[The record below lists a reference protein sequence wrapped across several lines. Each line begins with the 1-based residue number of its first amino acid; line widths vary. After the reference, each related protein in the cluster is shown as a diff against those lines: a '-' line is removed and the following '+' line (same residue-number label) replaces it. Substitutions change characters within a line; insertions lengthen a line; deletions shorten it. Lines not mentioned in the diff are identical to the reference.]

1 MAMRTE
7 KTQMTH
13 LKWPFYYTAK
23 IKRTPGFLIKQV
35 FLEEF
40 VIVLLAFSLFLT
52 SFDLSVVV
60 SLVFLFAAMIS
71 VYEIGYAENDRIGQ
85 NKEADPKL
93 SKSFQDLGQFVIAPY
108 SWAWAV
114 IFTVIGV
121 LVLGDGN
128 RADALSRI
136 GLEDLGAGLTG
147 MAAMVAIWLGMV
159 AFCQAIFAI
168 FNHAGLIWRVYTYV
182 PLHISKYLAPVVF
195 FEIGLVGAVLL
206 AAHIVRTW
214 TPYAIRRSG
223 GDIDF
228 LSSQL
233 IRLVFFVMILGF
245 VSLATPESGIWTAW
259 QTWLIIAFCALRA
272 APEVWRKMIKA

>member
-1 MAMRTE
+1 M
-7 KTQMTH
+7 KH
-13 LKWPFYYTAK
+13 LKWPFYYTAN

-52 SFDLSVVV
+52 SFDLSVIV

-85 NKEADPKL
+85 RKEADPKI
-93 SKSFQDLGQFVIAPY
+93 SKSFADLGQFVIAPY
-108 SWAWAV
+108 SWIWAV
-114 IFTVIGV
+114 IFTVIGI

-128 RADALSRI
+128 RTDALLRL
-136 GLEDLGAGLTG
+136 GLGDLGTGLKG
-147 MAAMVAIWLGMV
+147 ISALVAIWLGMV
-159 AFCQAIFAI
+159 GLCQAIFAI
-168 FNHAGLIWRVYTYV
+168 FNHASLLWRVYIYV
-182 PLHISKYLAPVVF
+182 PLHISKYLAPIVF
-195 FEIGLVGAVLL
+195 FEIELVGAVLL

-223 GDIDF
+223 GDLDF

-233 IRLVFFVMILGF
+233 IRLVFFVMILGIIGF
-245 VSLATPESGIWTAW
+245 VTSASEIWTQW
-259 QTWLIIAFCALRA
+259 QTWLILAFCILRA
-272 APEVWRKMIKA
+272 APEVRRKMINA